1 MKAIGIRVNPKEI
14 YFCIIEQIGNENNI
28 LNKDKLIIP
37 LSLSTPNK
45 LNFIRKTFIDII
57 QQYQVTHAGIKL
69 TEGNAQKIS
78 IERVSIE
85 AVIQELFSSCTV
97 QKYYGGNIS
106 KISSLLGMNN
116 NGDLKKIISGEKIPN
131 ELEFLK
137 SFNDKEREAVLSAL
151 GALNI

>member
-78 IERVSIE
+78 I
-85 AVIQELFSSCTV
+85 
-97 QKYYGGNIS
+97 
-106 KISSLLGMNN
+106 
-116 NGDLKKIISGEKIPN
+116 
-131 ELEFLK
+131 
-137 SFNDKEREAVLSAL
+137 
-151 GALNI
+151 